1 MANYKI
7 SLNAKED
14 LRRIYNFGIAK
25 FGVGQADKYFN
36 AFFDNFEKIAQPPL
50 SFRSVDYIRKGYR
63 CCPCGSDNIYYKI
76 TNDKVEI
83 MSLIGRQDF
92 TSKSQ

>member
-36 AFFDNFEKIAQPPL
+36 AFFDNFEKIAHPPPFIQICRLYKKKL
-50 SFRSVDYIRKGYR
+50 S
-63 CCPCGSDNIYYKI
+63 
-76 TNDKVEI
+76 
-83 MSLIGRQDF
+83 MLSLWLR
-92 TSKSQ
+92 